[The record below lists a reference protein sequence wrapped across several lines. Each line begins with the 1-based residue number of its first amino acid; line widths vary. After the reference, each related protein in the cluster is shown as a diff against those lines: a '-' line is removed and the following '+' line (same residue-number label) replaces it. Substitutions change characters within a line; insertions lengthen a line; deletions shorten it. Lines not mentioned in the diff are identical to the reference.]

1 MTWTATP
8 MSRERYS
15 VGERGTTSGASSP
28 RPWECWA
35 SGYYGLMSTSERP
48 SRRPFRLKRNGN
60 GTGEEDTRG
69 RRKPAS
75 KKVTSQSDVHGVGE
89 AEARQR
95 RPEGPIHTREATDG

>member
-1 MTWTATP
+1 MPPSDA
-8 MSRERYS
+8 E
-15 VGERGTTSGASSP
+15 P
-28 RPWECWA
+28 RR
-35 SGYYGLMSTSERP
+35 L
-48 SRRPFRLKRNGN
+48 FRLKRNGN

-75 KKVTSQSDVHGVGE
+75 KKATSQSDVRGVGE